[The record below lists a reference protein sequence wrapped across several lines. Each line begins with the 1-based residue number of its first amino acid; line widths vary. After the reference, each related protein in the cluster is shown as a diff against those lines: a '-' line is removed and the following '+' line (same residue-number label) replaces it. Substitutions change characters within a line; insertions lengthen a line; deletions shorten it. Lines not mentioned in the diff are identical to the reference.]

1 MSTVQGEKRVRLY
14 TPSRPKK
21 LEGLDLSVLK
31 KVAAYCRVS
40 TDEADQINSYEVQ
53 KRKYN
58 EHILSTPGWKLVGIY
73 ADRGISGTQTKNRDE
88 FKRMIRDCKRG
99 KIDLV
104 LTKSVSRFAR
114 NNLDVLK
121 YTRQLRDIGVDVYFE
136 EQNIHSIDPNFD
148 FLISLHG
155 SLAQSESENLSKNVK
170 WGKLQAAKEGKVTF
184 HCKNFL
190 GYSRNKAGDVEID
203 PVEAEAVKIIFAE
216 YINGTGT
223 TEICHILERK
233 GYKTATGKD
242 SWNPSTI
249 EKVVSNEK
257 YMGAVITNK
266 TFVVDPISKKKKL
279 NEGEVPQYLIEN
291 NHPAIVD
298 ERTFQKAQKEKKRR
312 DNLKPTWTQHNKT
325 QKGRYVAKNV
335 LNGLIICG
343 KCGTPYRRRTWYNQL
358 GEHKYVWRC
367 MKRVEYGRKYCKDS
381 PTLPEIGIFGALEQA
396 IIKMV
401 AQSDDANDVLIE
413 LIKSRLQ
420 NDSECDNNI
429 SMLRIKI
436 ARLDEEFDQL
446 INKIDEEVTS
456 DPDMDELTRI
466 CREKQE
472 AENELQV
479 LLENTSFQNDVQ
491 ERIREV
497 TEILN
502 VVKDHQFSYQPEA
515 IRGLIARIEV
525 LDRSTVK
532 IIFRTGYETI
542 EKIDLRTSEIFLP
555 KNS

>member
-401 AQSDDANDVLIE
+401 AQSDDANNVLIE

-420 NDSECDNNI
+420 NDSECDSNI

-446 INKIDEEVTS
+446 INKIDEDVTS

-502 VVKDHQFSYQPEA
+502 VVKDHQFSYQPET

>member
-1 MSTVQGEKRVRLY
+1 MVAHIYSSAQAVFVI
-14 TPSRPKK
+14 
-21 LEGLDLSVLK
+21 SV
-31 KVAAYCRVS
+31 
-40 TDEADQINSYEVQ
+40 
-53 KRKYN
+53 
-58 EHILSTPGWKLVGIY
+58 
-73 ADRGISGTQTKNRDE
+73 
-88 FKRMIRDCKRG
+88 
-99 KIDLV
+99 
-104 LTKSVSRFAR
+104 
-114 NNLDVLK
+114 
-121 YTRQLRDIGVDVYFE
+121 
-136 EQNIHSIDPNFD
+136 
-148 FLISLHG
+148 G
-155 SLAQSESENLSKNVK
+155 S
-170 WGKLQAAKEGKVTF
+170 F
-184 HCKNFL
+184 
-190 GYSRNKAGDVEID
+190 Y
-203 PVEAEAVKIIFAE
+203 
-216 YINGTGT
+216 
-223 TEICHILERK
+223 
-233 GYKTATGKD
+233 
-242 SWNPSTI
+242 
-249 EKVVSNEK
+249 
-257 YMGAVITNK
+257 NK

-446 INKIDEEVTS
+446 INKIDEDVTS

-502 VVKDHQFSYQPEA
+502 VVKDHQFSYQPET